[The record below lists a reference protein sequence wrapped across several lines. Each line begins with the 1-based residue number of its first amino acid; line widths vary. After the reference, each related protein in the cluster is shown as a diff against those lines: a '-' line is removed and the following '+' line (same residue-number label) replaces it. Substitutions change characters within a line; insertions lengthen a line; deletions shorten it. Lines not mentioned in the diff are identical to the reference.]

1 MLSKML
7 NYFKLFCH
15 LVLYLC
21 RFAIIVF
28 CKLVETLS
36 CLWISRSPIVRTA
49 PEFGETGRGDDL

>member
-1 MLSKML
+1 ML